1 MKNIVMYSLLL
12 VFGFF
17 SAFGQEK
24 TASKGLTPEKIAE
37 IQTGKMAELYQLT
50 SDQKTAIYA
59 VNLETAKKIHELAES
74 SASVKERKAF
84 QAQIYH
90 TQQESIRQVLT
101 TAQQSVFDESITRYN
116 DRQSQAE
123 NQ

>member
-1 MKNIVMYSLLL
+1 MYALLL

-50 SDQKTAIYA
+50 SDQKTIIYA
-59 VNLETAKKIHELAES
+59 VNLETAKKIHELVES
-74 SASVKERKAF
+74 SASVKERKAY

-90 TQQESIRQVLT
+90 AQQESIRQVLT
-101 TAQQSVFDESITRYN
+101 ITQQSVFDESIARYN
-116 DRQSQAE
+116 ERQTQTD